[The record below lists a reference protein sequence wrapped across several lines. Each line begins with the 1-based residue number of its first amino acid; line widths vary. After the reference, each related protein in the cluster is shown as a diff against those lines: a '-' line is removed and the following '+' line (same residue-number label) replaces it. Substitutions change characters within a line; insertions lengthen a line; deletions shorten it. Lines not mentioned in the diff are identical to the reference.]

1 MSSLTLSSSA
11 PFAPSSF
18 RGNSAKKAFTLLEIL
33 VALAI
38 LGLLAGLAI
47 SSVGNVLGGANPKVA
62 KIFVNDTMKTALTTY
77 RIQVGDYPSTAEGLQ
92 ALIVAPADKVDR
104 WHGPY
109 IDVDGGK
116 IPQDPWSHDYKYA
129 YPGTHNKDGYDLW
142 SLGKSGVDGGPD
154 NIGNW

>member
-11 PFAPSSF
+11 FCAPLSL
-18 RGNSAKKAFTLLEIL
+18 RGPAAKKAFTLLEIL

-62 KIFVNDTMKTALTTY
+62 KIFVNDTMKTALVVY
-77 RIQVGDYPSTAEGLQ
+77 RTQIGDYPSTAEGLQ
-92 ALIVAPADKVDR
+92 ALIVAPADKVDK

-109 IDVDGGK
+109 IDADGGK
-116 IPQDPWSHDYKYA
+116 LPQDPWNHDYKYA

-142 SLGKSGVDGGPD
+142 SLGKSGVDGAPD

>member
-1 MSSLTLSSSA
+1 MSASVSRT
-11 PFAPSSF
+11 PFGF
-18 RGNSAKKAFTLLEIL
+18 RGDSAKKAFTLLEIL

-38 LGLLAGLAI
+38 LGLLVGLAI
-47 SSVGNVLGGANPKVA
+47 SNVSGILGGANPKVA

-77 RIQVGDYPSTAEGLQ
+77 RIQIGDYPSTAEGLQ
-92 ALIVAPADKVDR
+92 ALLVSPPDKVDR

-116 IPQDPWSHDYKYA
+116 LPQDPWNRDYKYA